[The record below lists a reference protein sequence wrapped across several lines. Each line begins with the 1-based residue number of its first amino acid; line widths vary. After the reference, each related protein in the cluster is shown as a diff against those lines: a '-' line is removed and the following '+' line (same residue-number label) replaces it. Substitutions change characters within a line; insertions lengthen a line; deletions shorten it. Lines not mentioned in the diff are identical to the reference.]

1 MPSDRAACLSR
12 SPRVLSAACT
22 QDSRC
27 RAVLS
32 AGTNSAT
39 LLACVEA
46 CRARAS
52 LARPL
57 DGWSADL
64 PGHVARGQPALGD
77 EGSEAEVLA
86 PAEDALLALHEG
98 PSEAEVLGATSVAEA
113 TMDETRA
120 GASSWEAVRAR
131 HRARLR
137 AEEQQAHTAQPQE
150 HALHAQERQRAVTDH
165 ATDAQHAA
173 PGRGAARKKTAY
185 GDDALG

>member
-1 MPSDRAACLSR
+1 M
-12 SPRVLSAACT
+12 
-22 QDSRC
+22 
-27 RAVLS
+27 
-32 AGTNSAT
+32 
-39 LLACVEA
+39 
-46 CRARAS
+46 
-52 LARPL
+52 ARPL

-77 EGSEAEVLA
+77 EGSEAEALA
-86 PAEDALLALHEG
+86 PTEDAPLALHEG
-98 PSEAEVLGATSVAEA
+98 PSEAEVLGATSVAEG

-165 ATDAQHAA
+165 ATDAQHEAA
-173 PGRGAARKKTAY
+173 GRGAARKKTAY

>member
-1 MPSDRAACLSR
+1 M
-12 SPRVLSAACT
+12 
-22 QDSRC
+22 RC

-86 PAEDALLALHEG
+86 PAEDALLAPHEG
-98 PSEAEVLGATSVAEA
+98 PSEVEVLGATSVAEA

-150 HALHAQERQRAVTDH
+150 HAQERQRAVTDH